1 MGENVLPFKLK
12 KSKEFL
18 TAHAGLLLAQ
28 EYHKGLG
35 LDRLVDQC
43 LPGAGSGR
51 GYRPSEFVMP
61 LVLMLQ
67 GGGRDLVDLR
77 VIANDGVLRKVG
89 GLKRVPASCT
99 VGDWLRRSGGSA
111 VWMRGLSRVNEGL
124 TETRLLEGIRRA
136 FTLDVDATIIEA
148 DKGDGTK
155 AYDGTVGYQPMLGFL
170 FEYKWLLHEEFRTG
184 SASPSAGA
192 VRFIQ
197 ACQSRMAE
205 GTRIER
211 LRSDSAFYNH
221 EVTDYCERESITYV
235 IGAAWDEAVKAAY
248 HTIRADQWQCFLAQG
263 SGKHREAAETVH
275 TFNQGHTSFRLIF
288 VREAEDQ
295 GSLFEEIRGRA
306 LITNIPQEEMDA
318 VAVVEWY
325 NQRGT
330 AENFIKEV
338 KYGTGMLHMPCG
350 QIEANAAW
358 FRIGALAYNLFL
370 MQQAFG
376 LPPELSQVR
385 LGTLRWRFYQTA
397 AHSVRHA
404 RQWIVKVAV
413 DAATFAAMSQMRAAS
428 SAFAFP

>member
-1 MGENVLPFKLK
+1 MSESVLPFKLEK
-12 KSKEFL
+12 CKELL

-35 LDRLVDQC
+35 LDRLADQC

-51 GYRPSEFVMP
+51 GHRPSEFVLP

-67 GGGRDLVDLR
+67 GGGRDLADLR
-77 VIANDGVLRKVG
+77 VIADDLVLRRAG
-89 GLKRVPASCT
+89 GLRRVPASCT
-99 VGDWLRRSGGSA
+99 VGDWLRRVGGSA
-111 VWMRGLSRVNEGL
+111 RSMRGLSKVNEGL
-124 TETRLLEGIRRA
+124 TATRLLEGSQRG

-155 AYDGTVGYQPMLGFL
+155 AYEGTVGYQPMLGFL

-221 EVTDYCERESITYV
+221 EVTDYCEQEGIGYV
-235 IGAAWDEAVKAAY
+235 MGADWDEAVKQAY
-248 HTIRADQWQCFLAQG
+248 HTITADQWMSFLAKR
-263 SGKHREAAETVH
+263 SRENREVAETVH

-288 VREAEDQ
+288 VREVEDQ
-295 GSLFEEIRGRA
+295 ESLFDEVRGRA
-306 LITNIPQEEMDA
+306 LITNIPEEEMDA

-330 AENFIKEV
+330 AENFIKEL

-358 FRIGALAYNLFL
+358 FRIGTLAYNLFL

-376 LPPELSQVR
+376 LPPELNQVSP
-385 LGTLRWRFYQTA
+385 GTLRWRFYQTA
-397 AHSVRHA
+397 ARLVRHA

-413 DAATFAAMSQMRAAS
+413 DAQTFAAMSRMRAAS
-428 SAFAFP
+428 SEFAFP

>member
-1 MGENVLPFKLK
+1 MNESVLPFKLE
-12 KSKEFL
+12 KSKAML

-28 EYHKGLG
+28 EYHKGLR

-43 LPGAGSGR
+43 VPAAGSGR
-51 GYRPSEFVMP
+51 GHRPSEFVMP

-67 GGGRDLVDLR
+67 GGGRNLADLG
-77 VIANDGVLRKVG
+77 VIADDCVLRRVG
-89 GLKRVPASCT
+89 GLSRVPASCT
-99 VGDWLRRSGGSA
+99 VGDWLRRMGGSGPS
-111 VWMRGLSRVNEGL
+111 MRGLSKVNQGL
-124 TETRLLEGIRRA
+124 TETRLLEGSQSG

-148 DKGDGTK
+148 EKGDGTK
-155 AYDGTVGYQPMLGFL
+155 AYEGTVGYQPMLGFL

-192 VRFIQ
+192 VGFIQ

-205 GTRIER
+205 GSRIKR

-221 EVTDYCERESITYV
+221 EVTDHCEQEGISYV
-235 IGAAWDEAVKAAY
+235 IGAGWDKAVKESY
-248 HTIRADQWQCFLAQG
+248 HTIRADQWTSFLAKR
-263 SGKHREAAETVH
+263 SREQREVAETVH

-288 VREAEDQ
+288 VREVENQ
-295 GSLFEEIRGRA
+295 ESLFEEVRGRA
-306 LITNIPQEEMDA
+306 LITNIPEEEMDA

-330 AENFIKEV
+330 AENFIKEI

-376 LPPELSQVR
+376 LPPELSQVN

-397 AHSVRHA
+397 ARLVRHA

-413 DAATFAAMSQMRAAS
+413 DAQTFAAMSQMRTAS
-428 SAFAFP
+428 SEFAFP